1 MTRLQ
6 CGSPTF
12 LAGRERDVFDEALGH
27 AARGEQ
33 LDDVEV
39 LVAWVVSAISMAR
52 RTLDSDLWVRL
63 LGRAI
68 RSRVRVSW
76 CDISR
81 LTRRSDQAELEAQT
95 C

>member
-6 CGSPTF
+6 CVSPTF

-39 LVAWVVSAISMAR
+39 LVAWDVSSI
-52 RTLDSDLWVRL
+52 
-63 LGRAI
+63 
-68 RSRVRVSW
+68 
-76 CDISR
+76 
-81 LTRRSDQAELEAQT
+81 
-95 C
+95 